1 SFNSRIP
8 NSFRITFHTQTNRQE
23 SMSSTSLNKNNNKAT
38 KRRSDVSN
46 EKQVEVGAEEDEE
59 SVMSVTSQL
68 SMKPI
73 ENCKNLNKEVVLRRI
88 RHRKR
93 MNKVRAAVGGIF
105 RGSSKDTGDG
115 GEGSVQQKRWVDD
128 AFAAL

>member
-1 SFNSRIP
+1 
-8 NSFRITFHTQTNRQE
+8 
-23 SMSSTSLNKNNNKAT
+23 MSSTSSNKNNKAT
-38 KRRSDVSN
+38 KRRGDVSN
-46 EKQVEVGAEEDEE
+46 EKRLEVGAEEDEE

-73 ENCKNLNKEVVLRRI
+73 ENCKNLNKEVILRRI

-105 RGSSKDTGDG
+105 RGFSKDSGDG